1 MGKNQRNSRNTT
13 KTRKKRSDFSCV
25 LCRVRIEFLLTA
37 RCTEIIF
44 LPFVFADELCS
55 LLIDGHLT
63 DRIDCHFLQY
73 LSHLPFFASG
83 IYFVSSSDR
92 VTTVTELAAIARAA
106 SSGRNVMPNEG

>member
-1 MGKNQRNSRNTT
+1 MTGFSR
-13 KTRKKRSDFSCV
+13 V
-25 LCRVRIEFLLTA
+25 LCRVHIKFLLTA

-44 LPFVFADELCS
+44 LAFVLAGELCS
-55 LLIDGHLT
+55 FFIYGHLT
-63 DRIDCHFLQY
+63 DRIDCHFLKH

-83 IYFVSSSDR
+83 IYFVSIRDR